1 MVVCSRTTAGRWKST
16 NFSGQF
22 RMVIGSDFLA
32 APDGS
37 PHLARFDQESR
48 IVPLGEPVGFF
59 EDGWVRAQASFRFQ
73 ALAPITSMS
82 LEFWAPPDA
91 QPLSVTMKLSDG
103 SEVTLTALS
112 KYMPDDGNR
121 LSDLVAAISEL
132 RHSATF
138 AAPGAI
144 VVLSNVRMGRKHT
157 S

>member
-1 MVVCSRTTAGRWKST
+1 
-16 NFSGQF
+16 
-22 RMVIGSDFLA
+22 MVIGSDFLA

-103 SEVTLTALS
+103 TEVTLTAPAGRIAVLQYPLEVPAS
-112 KYMPDDGNR
+112 AERTVELVADREKR
-121 LSDLVAAISEL
+121 LSERDQRRAAYKL
-132 RHSATF
+132 RCI
-138 AAPGAI
+138 G
-144 VVLSNVRMGRKHT
+144 LY
-157 S
+157 